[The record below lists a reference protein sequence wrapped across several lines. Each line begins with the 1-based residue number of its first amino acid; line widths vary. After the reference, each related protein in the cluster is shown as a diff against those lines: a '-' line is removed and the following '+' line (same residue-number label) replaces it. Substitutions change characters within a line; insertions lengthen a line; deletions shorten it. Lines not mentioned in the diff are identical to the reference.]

1 MPCDDPRVTRLDTPL
16 TLPSGLELPHRIV
29 KAAMTENLADAD
41 NQPTTR
47 HEALYRRWARGA
59 AGGLLITGN
68 LMVDRRYLER
78 SRNIVADAHLDLAAL
93 RRVREAAD
101 SSPVIAQ
108 LNHPGR
114 QTNRF
119 LAATPVAPSACDAVP
134 MFGMFARPRALEAT
148 EIDDI
153 VAAFGTAAALCRQ
166 AGLDGVQVH
175 AAHGYLLAQF
185 LSPHVNKRADSWGGD
200 LPGRARALV
209 EAVRAARSNGG
220 PGFTVGVKLNS
231 SDFRHGGFTEDDA
244 EQVIRLLVEEG
255 VDLIEI
261 SGGTYESP
269 ALFGEVAELGSGS
282 NAKEAYFAA
291 FARRARRAAGSVPV
305 MLTGGIRTR
314 SVMAS
319 LLDDGGV
326 DLIGLGRPIAIDPDL
341 PVKLLAGESGTV
353 LPRYTLPTAIGFAG
367 ESEWYEAQIG
377 RLGSGREVKP
387 NLNAAI
393 AATRFVGGE
402 LGRGLSARRRRA
414 RLVKDLRTDVTQ
426 RRSAVAG

>member
-1 MPCDDPRVTRLDTPL
+1 MTKPDTRLQTPL
-16 TLPSGLELPHRIV
+16 TLPSGLVLPHRIV
-29 KAAMTENLADAD
+29 KAAMTENLSDAD
-41 NQPTTR
+41 NQPTSR

-59 AGGLLITGN
+59 AGGLLVTGN
-68 LMVDRRYLER
+68 LMVDRRFLER
-78 SRNIVADAHLDLAAL
+78 SRNIVADRHLDVAGL
-93 RRVREAAD
+93 RRLRDAAA

-119 LAATPVAPSACDAVP
+119 LAATPVAPSASDAVP
-134 MFGMFARPRALEAT
+134 MMGMFARPRALEAS
-148 EIDDI
+148 EIEAI
-153 VAAFGTAAALCRQ
+153 VAAFGTAAALCEQ

-185 LSPHVNKRADSWGGD
+185 LSPHVNRRTDGWGGD
-200 LPGRARALV
+200 VAGRSRALV
-209 EAVRAARSNGG
+209 EAVRAARASTG

-244 EQVIRLLVEEG
+244 EQVIRLLVAEG

-269 ALFGEVAELGSGS
+269 ALFGEVAELGAGVG
-282 NAKEAYFAA
+282 AKEAYFAA
-291 FARRARRAAGSVPV
+291 FARRARSAAGGVPI

-314 SVMAS
+314 SVMEA

-326 DLIGLGRPIAIDPDL
+326 DLIGLGRPLAIDPDL
-341 PVKLLAGESGTV
+341 PTKLLAGAAGTT

-367 ESEWYEAQIG
+367 ESEWYESQIG
-377 RLGSGREVKP
+377 RMGAGREVKP
-387 NLNAAI
+387 SLNAAV
-393 AATRFVGGE
+393 AATSFVAGE

-414 RLVKDLRTDVTQ
+414 RLVRTL
-426 RRSAVAG
+426 SA

>member
-1 MPCDDPRVTRLDTPL
+1 MTQLDTPL
-16 TLPSGLELPHRIV
+16 TLPSGLVLPHRIV
-29 KAAMTENLADAD
+29 KAAMTENLSDAD
-41 NQPTTR
+41 NQPTRR
-47 HEALYRRWARGA
+47 HETLYRRWAKGA
-59 AGGLLITGN
+59 AGGLLVTGN

-78 SRNIVADAHLDLAAL
+78 SRNIVADAHLDVAGL
-93 RRVREAAD
+93 RRLREAAS

-119 LAATPVAPSACDAVP
+119 LASTPVAPSASDAVP
-134 MFGMFARPRALEAT
+134 MMGMFARPRALTGE
-148 EIDDI
+148 EIETI
-153 VAAFGTAAALCRQ
+153 VAGFGTAAALCHR

-185 LSPHVNKRADSWGGD
+185 LSPHVNQRTDEWGGD
-200 LPGRARALV
+200 VAGRSRALI
-209 EAVRAARSNGG
+209 EAVRAARASTGS
-220 PGFTVGVKLNS
+220 GFTVSVKLNS

-244 EQVIRLLVEEG
+244 EQVIRSLVDEG

-269 ALFGEVAELGSGS
+269 ALFGEVAELGAGAG
-282 NAKEAYFAA
+282 AKEAYFAA
-291 FARRARRAAGSVPV
+291 FARRARGAAGGVPT

-314 SVMAS
+314 SVMES

-326 DLIGLGRPIAIDPDL
+326 DLIGLGRPLAIDPDL
-341 PVKLLAGESGTV
+341 TNKLLAGAAGTT

-367 ESEWYEAQIG
+367 ESEWYESQIG
-377 RLGSGREVKP
+377 RLGAGREVKP
-387 NLNAAI
+387 NLKAAV
-393 AATRFVGGE
+393 AAGRFVTGE

-414 RLVKDLRTDVTQ
+414 RLARNL
-426 RRSAVAG
+426 SA